1 MITLKRQGN
10 TSATVLSIGGGI
22 EVLFSY
28 ETPVAV
34 SYPQGVMWRSKEYM
48 PGGGTSVTTERQINQ
63 WIRGFTQTPSE
74 VKEVKQS
81 RIESV
86 LDPENIAKAVWIAE
100 SLNIKGFRM
109 GEGS

>member
-10 TSATVLSIGGGI
+10 TSATVLGIGCGI

-34 SYPQGVMWRSKEYM
+34 SYPQGVLWRSKEYM
-48 PGGGTSVTTERQINQ
+48 SGGGTSVTTERQINQ
-63 WIRGFTQTPSE
+63 WIGGLTPTPSE

-81 RIESV
+81 QIESV
-86 LDPENIAKAVWIAE
+86 LNPENIAKAIEIAE
-100 SLNIKGFRM
+100 SLGY
-109 GEGS
+109 GV

>member
-1 MITLKRQGN
+1 MITLKRQGK
-10 TSATVLSIGGGI
+10 TSATVLGIGCGI

-34 SYPQGVMWRSKEYM
+34 SYPQGIAWRSKEYM

-63 WIRGFTQTPSE
+63 WIGGLTPTPTE

-81 RIESV
+81 QIEAV
-86 LDPENIAKAVWIAE
+86 LNPENMVKASEIVEA
-100 SLNIKGFRM
+100 LGF
-109 GEGS
+109 GS